1 MYLRKPQ
8 PHPDALTDYA
18 TFKAIQKGSKQA
30 IEDQAIAAYMKA
42 YEEVGKEEAERIFFS
57 FFNKRNNGQLDRIQE
72 GVTSSW

>member
-1 MYLRKPQ
+1 MIE
-8 PHPDALTDYA
+8 HPDTLTDYA

-30 IEDQAIAAYMKA
+30 IEDKAIAAYMKA
-42 YEEVGKEEAERIFFS
+42 YEERGKEEAEKIFFS